1 MIHVLL
7 VSREK
12 NIFKEL
18 EAAFLKNNIT
28 AQWTDTAQKAIS
40 MLSKENFDVF
50 ITDEHLPDITGRELI
65 EKILFKNAMMNSVVL
80 SELSHKDFHEAYEGL
95 GVLMQFPPVPGK
107 QQAQNL
113 LDHLD
118 RIAKITS
125 RTSKPKGEKDRVDG
139 RMMKQERL
147 F

>member
-80 SELSHKDFHEAYEGL
+80 SELSHKDFHETYEGL

-118 RIAKITS
+118 RIAQITS
-125 RTSKPKGEKDRVDG
+125 RTSKPKGE
-139 RMMKQERL
+139 
-147 F
+147 